1 MKGKEREDDILNDK
15 SHRNDR
21 DFAINDEILRDNKI
35 VIRVFLVKGDVTIFG
50 DSIWIGINAFAING
64 HDHFYYSFNQ
74 HILRFVDCWNE
85 IVWNKQ
91 NN

>member
-50 DSIWIGINAFAING
+50 DSI
-64 HDHFYYSFNQ
+64 
-74 HILRFVDCWNE
+74 
-85 IVWNKQ
+85 
-91 NN
+91 